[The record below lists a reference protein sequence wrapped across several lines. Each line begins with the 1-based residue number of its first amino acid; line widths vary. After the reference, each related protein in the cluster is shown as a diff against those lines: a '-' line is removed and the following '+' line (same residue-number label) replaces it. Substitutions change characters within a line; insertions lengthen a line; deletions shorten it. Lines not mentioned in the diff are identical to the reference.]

1 VSVPR
6 VIIVTLVASL
16 TAVGPAIGAPSGE
29 IPFRTIAHASAS
41 GAKPKRPTVIVAV
54 DANATPS
61 IVALV
66 READAQRVKQVDLR
80 VHALVAVFAGAKPSS
95 GYAIAVQR
103 LVLRAGTLRVVVAQH
118 APPSGSYTLP
128 AFTRPYHVLEI
139 ARAPARGVEHW
150 VLVTSRGRVLAR
162 SSS

>member
-6 VIIVTLVASL
+6 IILVTLVAGL
-16 TAVGPAIGAPSGE
+16 TAVGSAIGAPSGE

-54 DANATPS
+54 DANATQN
-61 IVALV
+61 IAALV
-66 READAQRVKQVDLR
+66 READAQRVQLVDLH

-95 GYAIAVQR
+95 GYAITVQR

-118 APPSGSYTLP
+118 APAPGSYSLP
-128 AFTRPYHVLEI
+128 AFTRPYDVLAI
-139 ARAPARGVEHW
+139 APTPARGVEHW
-150 VLVTSRGRVLAR
+150 VLVTSRGHVLAR